1 MYFTSTLV
9 GIASY
14 ATLSA
19 AAAVSYIPEITAPL
33 WRISSRGLA
42 SVSMLL
48 EALNTLAVSQK
59 NTADGEVAALWAL
72 VMTAMAR
79 IGAWDANVACALGH
93 VESAAWLH
101 DTLRGRSLCFEAAR
115 VQVVQAVA
123 SATIDGRVVSVLGTG
138 PTTLISVGSVLVDG
152 ASAGFVLAENRVVL
166 DVAPGQRPV
175 ELRLVVCARL
185 AAGVLTV
192 AESGARAL
200 LCSNGLWRPRASY
213 ELTAVDAHGQPCPMP
228 QGGAGALEASVDGTT
243 WVAVAATFAAT
254 ATKLTVV
261 PETWGA
267 FSERRVVFAG
277 RSIRVVVPSSG
288 FGSEDPAMGHADFT
302 FSTGSLVS
310 ASPTIS
316 HGDNNVATTGSITAA
331 RCSAGAFFATS
342 DARLKTNVETIE
354 GALEKCQRMR
364 GVTFEYAADRGV
376 VHVGL
381 IAQEVGAV
389 FPSLV
394 TEIDGYQRV
403 DYSKLVGVLI
413 EAVKELAL
421 R

>member
-1 MYFTSTLV
+1 VVDRPFPWPVEYV
-9 GIASY
+9 
-14 ATLSA
+14 
-19 AAAVSYIPEITAPL
+19 VSSTAPQ
-33 WRISSRGLA
+33 GFA
-42 SVSMLL
+42 L
-48 EALNTLAVSQK
+48 EH
-59 NTADGEVAALWAL
+59 ADDGRLRV
-72 VMTAMAR
+72 TPT
-79 IGAWDANVACALGH
+79 ACALGR

-115 VQVVQAVA
+115 VPVVQAVA
-123 SATIDGRVVSVLGTG
+123 SATIEGRVVSVLGALGAAGAVGAAGTG
-138 PTTLISVGSVLVDG
+138 PPSIVSIGSVLVDG
-152 ASAGFVLAENRVVL
+152 IGAGFVVAENRIVL
-166 DVAPGQRPV
+166 DEAPGTKPV
-175 ELRLVVCARL
+175 ELRLVVCARF

-200 LCSNGLWRPRASY
+200 LCSNGLWMPKGAY
-213 ELTAVDAHGQPCPMP
+213 ELTAVDAHGQACAMP
-228 QGGAGALEASVDGTT
+228 QGGAATLEASVDGTT
-243 WVAVAATFAAT
+243 WVPVAAAFTGTDAT
-254 ATKLTVV
+254 LTVV

-267 FSERRVVFAG
+267 FSERRIVFAG
-277 RSIRVVVPSSG
+277 RSIRVVVTGFSG
-288 FGSEDPAMGHADFT
+288 TGTGTTDTHADFT

-316 HGDNNVATTGSITAA
+316 HGANNVATTGSITAA